1 MNMSKKKLVYLFCG
15 LALTT
20 VLMGCDIFDSIK
32 ENFSKNKDKPA
43 NIPESVQSTPAVQ
56 SSPVLSGN
64 DVAVVGKWKIT
75 KDEFVDRLKAL
86 KEVVPEYDITN
97 PDAKKLVLE
106 ELIKQQ
112 LLVEDA
118 DQKGLSNQKDI
129 NAAVEEFR
137 RSLIVR
143 EVARKLTENIQV
155 TDEEVKAY
163 YDENKDKLK
172 EPEQWR
178 IREIVV
184 ADEATAKDL
193 LVKILGGADFAETAK
208 QNSIGKTAV
217 QGGDLGFISEVP
229 FPQMANALLA
239 LEVGGVSSVFKGPD
253 GYYIVKVEDK
263 KGGKELAFDEI
274 KEDIRKNRLLN
285 KQQEAI
291 LKYIDELKQKIKVQ
305 TNESLL

>member
-1 MNMSKKKLVYLFCG
+1 MNISKKKIVYLFCG

-20 VLMGCDIFDSIK
+20 VLMGCDIFNSIK
-32 ENFSKNKDKPA
+32 ENFSKNKDKTAAP
-43 NIPESVQSTPAVQ
+43 PQSVQPAPSAQ
-56 SSPVLSGN
+56 SAPVLSGN
-64 DVAVVGKWKIT
+64 DVAVVGRWKIT

-97 PDAKKLVLE
+97 QDAKKLVLE

-118 DQKGLSNQKDI
+118 EQKGLSNQKDI

-208 QNSIGKTAV
+208 QSSTGKTAA

-253 GYYIVKVEDK
+253 GYYIVKVEEK
-263 KGGKELAFDEI
+263 QGGKELAFDDI